1 MIKGTGRSVYSKRSG
16 SRAFPVVVVL
26 ALLAVTGLFLF
37 QVLDGGE
44 EPAEEPLVSEEAELG
59 AATAEPGES
68 PFGREDEETAT
79 PPPAAETI
87 PLPSLEESDPL
98 VRELAGNA
106 SVRPE
111 LRDWLAASELV
122 QRFVAGVANVANGE
136 SPRAQLR
143 FLAPEERFQVVSQDG
158 HLAADPRSHA
168 RYDIATEVFASLEV
182 AALVRAYRLL
192 QPLFEEAFADLG
204 IPDSSFEET
213 LARAIRELLE
223 TPRIEGA
230 VELQRVGSYYE
241 YANPLLEG
249 LSAAQRHLLRMGPRN
264 ALQIQ
269 TKLGEIQS
277 ELGLEE
283 EDG

>member
-1 MIKGTGRSVYSKRSG
+1 MIKGTGRASYSKRSG
-16 SRAFPVVVVL
+16 SRAFPVVVAL

-44 EPAEEPLVSEEAELG
+44 GPSEEPLVSEEAELG
-59 AATAEPGES
+59 AAEPGES
-68 PFGREDEETAT
+68 RSAREGEETAT
-79 PPPAAETI
+79 PLPAAETL

-98 VRELAGNA
+98 VRELAGDA
-106 SVRPE
+106 SARPE
-111 LRDWLAASELV
+111 FRDWLAASELV

-143 FLAPEERFQVVSQDG
+143 FLAPEERFQVVPQDG
-158 HLAADPRSHA
+158 HLTAAPRSHA
-168 RYDIATEVFASLEV
+168 RYDIATVVFASLEV
-182 AALVRAYRLL
+182 PALVRAYRLL
-192 QPLFEEAFADLG
+192 QSLFEEAFADLG
-204 IPDSSFEET
+204 IPESSFEET

-230 VELQRVGSYYE
+230 APLHRVGSYYE
-241 YANPLLEG
+241 YADPELEG

-264 ALQIQ
+264 ALRIQ
-269 TKLGEIQS
+269 AKLGEIQT